1 MPPDLKRAGETRRA
15 VREHLGRTAAAYG
28 VLVVALLLTVL
39 AALYVRE
46 NVAARENERFDE
58 TVQTVRR
65 ALDRR
70 MNTYVDSMLE
80 GRGLF
85 AASNSVTREEWS
97 RYVTA
102 SDLQRRY
109 PGIRAVGYA
118 PRVALEGREDH
129 VSRLREEGF
138 EGYELRPVGERYE
151 YFPITYV
158 EPFGGANRALFGRDL
173 YSERTSRAAMEQAR
187 DTGLPQASGKID
199 LPGGASAGGGP
210 GFVVYTP
217 VYENDAP
224 HDDTGARRRSLQ
236 GYIVGV
242 FGAEE
247 LIAGVFGDK
256 VAPGMDLEVFDGAEL
271 TPAGLLHDDDGV
283 LHAADDS
290 YSPRFEDTA
299 TMEVAGRIWTL
310 SFSSL
315 PGFESGWRSNLPLF
329 VLLSGAAISLMLFGV
344 TWALSNSRAAAQRAG
359 RDLEAANRELAAANR
374 ELASTNR
381 ELAGTN
387 AELQSFSYSVSHD
400 LRTPLRSIEGF
411 SQIILEDY
419 ADRLDEE
426 GRRHL
431 ERVKAASRHMS
442 NLIDDLLDL
451 SRVTRKPLQRQT
463 VDLSALAH
471 EVAAELRAA
480 EPERR
485 VTLDVEE
492 NLRAEGD
499 ARLLRVALENLL
511 GNAWKFTAGEREARV
526 EFGSSSGSGGE
537 EEHTYYVRDNG
548 AGFDMNY
555 ADKLFGAFQRLHPA
569 EEFEGNGIGLATVQR
584 VIRRHGGRVWAEGS
598 PDHGATFYFT
608 LPR

>member
-1 MPPDLKRAGETRRA
+1 MPLYLKGTGETRRTI
-15 VREHLGRTAAAYG
+15 REHLGRTAAAYG
-28 VLVVALLLTVL
+28 VLVVALLLTAL
-39 AALYVRE
+39 ATLYVRE
-46 NVAARENERFDE
+46 NVEARGNARFDE
-58 TVQTVRR
+58 TSQTVQR

-70 MNTYVDSMLE
+70 MDTYVDSMLE

-85 AASNSVTREEWS
+85 AASNLVTREEWS
-97 RYVTA
+97 RYVAA

-118 PRVALEGREDH
+118 PRVTLEGRGDH

-138 EGYELRPVGERYE
+138 EDYELRPAGERYE

-158 EPFGGANRALFGRDL
+158 EPFKGANRALFGQDL
-173 YSERTSRAAMEQAR
+173 YSERVSRAAMEQAR
-187 DTGLPQASGKID
+187 DTGRPRASGKIN
-199 LPGGASAGGGP
+199 LPDEEDSGGGP

-217 VYENDAP
+217 VYANGASQEDPN
-224 HDDTGARRRSLQ
+224 ARRRSLQ

-242 FGAEE
+242 FGADE
-247 LIAGVFGDK
+247 LLAGIFGDK
-256 VAPGMDLEVFDGAEL
+256 ASPGMDLEVFDGAEL
-271 TPAGLLHDDDGV
+271 TSSGLLHDDDGT

-290 YSPRFEDTA
+290 YSPPFEDTA

-310 SFSSL
+310 YFSSL
-315 PGFESGWRSNLPLF
+315 PGFESGWRTNLPLF
-329 VLLSGAAISLMLFGV
+329 VFLSGVAISLMLFGV
-344 TWALSNSRAAAQRAG
+344 TWVLSTSRAAAQRAG
-359 RDLEAANRELAAANR
+359 RDLESANRELAETNR
-374 ELASTNR
+374 ELASANR

-411 SQIILEDY
+411 SQIVLEDY

-426 GRRHL
+426 GRGHL

-451 SRVTRKPLQRQT
+451 SRVTRKPLHRQT
-463 VDLSALAH
+463 VDLSALAR

-480 EPERR
+480 DPDRR

-492 NLRAEGD
+492 NLRTEGD
-499 ARLLRVALENLL
+499 AGLLRVALENLL
-511 GNAWKFTAGEREARV
+511 SNAWKFTAGKEEARV
-526 EFGSSSGSGGE
+526 EFGSDIGE
-537 EEHTYYVRDNG
+537 ESTYYVRDNG

-555 ADKLFGAFQRLHPA
+555 AGKLFGAFQRLHPA

-584 VIRRHGGRVWAEGS
+584 VIRRHGGRVWAEGT
-598 PDHGATFYFT
+598 PNHGATFYFT
-608 LPR
+608 LPK

>member
-1 MPPDLKRAGETRRA
+1 MPLDLKAAGETRRTI
-15 VREHLGRTAAAYG
+15 REHLDRTAAAYG
-28 VLVVALLLTVL
+28 VLIVALLLTAL

-46 NVAARENERFDE
+46 NVEARANERFDE
-58 TVQTVRR
+58 MVQTVQR

-70 MNTYVDSMLE
+70 MDTYVDSMLE

-85 AASNSVTREEWS
+85 AASNLVTREEWS
-97 RYVTA
+97 RYVAA

-109 PGIRAVGYA
+109 PGIRAMGYA
-118 PRVALEGREDH
+118 PRVTLEGRKDH

-138 EGYELRPVGERYE
+138 EDYELRPTGERYE

-158 EPFGGANRALFGRDL
+158 EPFKGANRALFGQDL
-173 YSERTSRAAMEQAR
+173 YSERVSRAAMEQAR
-187 DTGLPQASGKID
+187 DTGLPRASGKID
-199 LPGGASAGGGP
+199 LPGGGS

-217 VYENDAP
+217 VYDNDASQE
-224 HDDTGARRRSLQ
+224 DSTARRRSLQ

-242 FGAEE
+242 FRAEE

-256 VAPGMDLEVFDGAEL
+256 VSPGVDLEVFDGAEL
-271 TPAGLLHDDDGV
+271 TSSGLLYDDDGT
-283 LHAADDS
+283 LHATDNA

-299 TMEVAGRIWTL
+299 TMEVAGRIWTM

-315 PGFESGWRSNLPLF
+315 PNFESGWRTNLPLF

-344 TWALSNSRAAAQRAG
+344 IWILANSRAAAEQAG
-359 RDLEAANRELAAANR
+359 HDLESANRELAEANR

-411 SQIILEDY
+411 SQIVLEDY

-426 GRRHL
+426 GRGHL
-431 ERVKAASRHMS
+431 ERVRAASRHMS

-451 SRVTRKPLQRQT
+451 SRVTRKPLHRQS

-471 EVAAELRAA
+471 EIADELREADPTRQVA
-480 EPERR
+480 
-485 VTLDVEE
+485 LDVEE
-492 NLRAEGD
+492 DLRAEGD

-511 GNAWKFTAGEREARV
+511 GNAWKFTAGEEEARV
-526 EFGSSSGSGGE
+526 EFGAERGE
-537 EEHTYYVRDNG
+537 ELTYYVRDNG

-555 ADKLFGAFQRLHPA
+555 AGKLFGAFQRLHPA

-584 VIRRHGGRVWAEGS
+584 VIRRHGGRVWAEGT
-598 PDHGATFYFT
+598 PNHGATFYFT
-608 LPR
+608 LPK

>member
-1 MPPDLKRAGETRRA
+1 MPFDLKAAGETRRTI
-15 VREHLGRTAAAYG
+15 REHLGRTAAAYS
-28 VLVVALLLTVL
+28 VLIVALLLTAL

-46 NVAARENERFDE
+46 NVEARENERFDE
-58 TVQTVRR
+58 MVQTVQR

-70 MNTYVDSMLE
+70 MDTYVDSMLE

-97 RYVTA
+97 RYVAA

-109 PGIRAVGYA
+109 PGIRAMGYA
-118 PRVALEGREDH
+118 PRVTLEGRKDH

-138 EGYELRPVGERYE
+138 EDYELRPTGERYE

-158 EPFGGANRALFGRDL
+158 EPFKGANRALFGQDL
-173 YSERTSRAAMEQAR
+173 YSERVSRAAMEQAR
-187 DTGLPQASGKID
+187 DTGLPRASGKID
-199 LPGGASAGGGP
+199 LPGGGGS

-217 VYENDAP
+217 VYDNGASQEDS
-224 HDDTGARRRSLQ
+224 TARRRSLQ

-242 FGAEE
+242 FRAEE

-256 VAPGMDLEVFDGAEL
+256 VSPGVDLEVFDGAEL
-271 TPAGLLHDDDGV
+271 TSSGLLYDDDGT
-283 LHAADDS
+283 LHATDGS
-290 YSPRFEDTA
+290 YSPRFEDTT
-299 TMEVAGRIWTL
+299 TMEVAGRIWTI

-315 PGFESGWRSNLPLF
+315 PNFESGWRTNLPLF
-329 VLLSGAAISLMLFGV
+329 VLLSGASISLMLFGV
-344 TWALSNSRAAAQRAG
+344 IWILANSRAAAEQAG
-359 RDLEAANRELAAANR
+359 RDLESANRELAEANR

-411 SQIILEDY
+411 SQIVLEDY

-426 GRRHL
+426 GRGHL
-431 ERVKAASRHMS
+431 ERVRAASRHMS

-451 SRVTRKPLQRQT
+451 SRVTRKPLHRQS

-471 EVAAELRAA
+471 EIAAELREAD
-480 EPERR
+480 PTRR
-485 VTLDVEE
+485 VAFDVEE

-511 GNAWKFTAGEREARV
+511 GNAWKFTTGEEEARV
-526 EFGSSSGSGGE
+526 KFGAERGE
-537 EEHTYYVRDNG
+537 ELTYYVRDNG

-555 ADKLFGAFQRLHPA
+555 AGKLFGAFQRLHPA

-584 VIRRHGGRVWAEGS
+584 VIRRHGGRVWAEGT
-598 PDHGATFYFT
+598 PNHGATFYFT
-608 LPR
+608 LPK